1 MARTI
6 YGDHKRFLETYI
18 KPYEGYYFTGDGAHV
33 DTDGHFQIT
42 GRVDD
47 VINVSGHRIG
57 TAEIEEVLDE
67 HHNVAESAV
76 VGFPHDLT
84 GK

>member
-6 YGDHKRFLETYI
+6 YGDHKRFLENYI
-18 KPYEGYYFTGDGAHV
+18 KPYEGYYFTGDGTHV

-47 VINVSGHRIG
+47 VINVSGHRI
-57 TAEIEEVLDE
+57 I
-67 HHNVAESAV
+67 N
-76 VGFPHDLT
+76 
-84 GK
+84 